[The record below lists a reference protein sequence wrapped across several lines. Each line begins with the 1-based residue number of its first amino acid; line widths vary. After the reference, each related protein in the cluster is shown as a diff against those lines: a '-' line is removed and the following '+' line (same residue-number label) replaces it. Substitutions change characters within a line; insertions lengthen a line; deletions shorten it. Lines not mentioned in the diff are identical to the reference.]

1 LVLPRFIH
9 SEYTSKSLN
18 CHSISDRI
26 SNCKNQGLR
35 GNLGLDD
42 DSLDD
47 PTPHRAMGDV
57 QVTSGI
63 MVVCL
68 ERYVAQ
74 GGVDDVASLIR
85 EISTPRLL
93 THCPLAATVAS
104 SSIAFRRITNVRCMG
119 NQNQPSLTRDTPPSA
134 TFDDA
139 RRHHKRP
146 YRGDASGLAIL
157 VTVR

>member
-1 LVLPRFIH
+1 MRLAMRVLPNA
-9 SEYTSKSLN
+9 LN
-18 CHSISDRI
+18 Y
-26 SNCKNQGLR
+26 KNQGLR
-35 GNLGLDD
+35 GNLALDD

-63 MVVCL
+63 MAVCL

-93 THCPLAATVAS
+93 TALPFGRHRGIVIDRVPTDYQRSLHGEPES
-104 SSIAFRRITNVRCMG
+104 AFVDA
-119 NQNQPSLTRDTPPSA
+119 RDTPPSA
-134 TFDDA
+134 SFDDA